1 MLMIEYFL
9 IAGLLALIG
18 LIISTVSLL
27 ILVRKLKESQVALA
41 ESEERFRTL
50 AEKSVAGVYIV
61 QDGVF
66 RYVNPR
72 IAEVIG
78 VSVNEIIGRS
88 PLDFVYPEDR
98 ELVRENIEKRLRGE
112 VDSVHYS
119 LRVVTMSGEVR
130 VVEVFGSRATIGGK
144 PAIVGT
150 LIDITETLRLNKLL
164 RVVNNVNKL
173 IAREKDRKKLL
184 DGVAKELASFE
195 DYDGIYIG
203 LMENGKFVPAAR
215 VNTTIGELSI
225 DDLAEVMKKKEM
237 LVLDGEKYPFFEGYA
252 IAAPMVY
259 EETVKGILLIFAK
272 NRTLDEEEFNLIQT
286 LASDLAF
293 ALAAT
298 ELEEQKRGAYEQL
311 SENILQFAALID
323 EIRNPLAVLTGLVE
337 LKVEDE
343 ELLREIMEQ
352 IYKIDKVCD
361 KLEKGWVETEKVR
374 EFLEKIA

>member
-1 MLMIEYFL
+1 MIGYFL

-144 PAIVGT
+144 PAIIGT
-150 LIDITETLRLNKLL
+150 LIDITEILRLNRLL
-164 RVVNNVNKL
+164 RVINNVNKL
-173 IAREKDRKKLL
+173 IAKEKDRNKLL

-225 DDLAEVMKKKEM
+225 DDLAEVIKKKEM

-298 ELEEQKRGAYEQL
+298 ELEEQKREAYEQL

-352 IYKIDKVCD
+352 INKIDKVCD

>member
-144 PAIVGT
+144 PAIIGT
-150 LIDITETLRLNKLL
+150 LIDITEILRLNRLL
-164 RVVNNVNKL
+164 RVINNVNKL
-173 IAREKDRKKLL
+173 IAREKDRNKLL

-225 DDLAEVMKKKEM
+225 DDLAEVIKKKEM

-298 ELEEQKRGAYEQL
+298 ELEEQKREAYEQL

-352 IYKIDKVCD
+352 INKIDKVCD

>member
-144 PAIVGT
+144 PAIIGT
-150 LIDITETLRLNKLL
+150 LIDITEILRLNRLL
-164 RVVNNVNKL
+164 RVINNVNKL
-173 IAREKDRKKLL
+173 IAKEKDRNKLL

-225 DDLAEVMKKKEM
+225 DDLAEVIKKKEM
-237 LVLDGEKYPFFEGYA
+237 LVLDGEKYPFFEDYA

-298 ELEEQKRGAYEQL
+298 ELEEQKREAYEQL

-352 IYKIDKVCD
+352 INKIDKVCD

>member
-1 MLMIEYFL
+1 MIEYFL

-144 PAIVGT
+144 PAIIGT
-150 LIDITETLRLNKLL
+150 LIDITEILRLNRLL
-164 RVVNNVNKL
+164 RVINNVNKL
-173 IAREKDRKKLL
+173 IAREKDRNKLL

-225 DDLAEVMKKKEM
+225 DDLAEVIKKKEM

-298 ELEEQKRGAYEQL
+298 ELEEQKREAYEQL

-352 IYKIDKVCD
+352 INKIDKVCD